1 MPFDLS
7 LQIYTFFVF
16 LRTISMNYFFVKRIK
31 VMFVPLFERG
41 CLGLVCVSTRQVV
54 WS

>member
-16 LRTISMNYFFVKRIK
+16 LRTISVNYFCENGKDK
-31 VMFVPLFERG
+31 VCGTLSYSGVIG
-41 CLGLVCVSTRQVV
+41 
-54 WS
+54 